1 MHTTFSLWKC
11 SQMIL
16 LFFFFFTGETVPPF
30 EWDKPQHEE
39 KKVFGD
45 FGERSGVEMKTH
57 IQILSSMQKK
67 EKKKKAGFNNYL
79 IFVDAKEAASVTLV
93 SEAYNCERQS
103 LTDGW
108 VTKVCFFF
116 WCCCFWRRFQY
127 MSFSKLSNAG
137 CRHWQTVLY
146 CLCLFIKVRL
156 CTQTWAVIKVRGKC

>member
-1 MHTTFSLWKC
+1 MFINDFTPVFLFLYCWDCASIWVRQTSTWRKKRCLVILERCLVLKWKHIFRFSLVC
-11 SQMIL
+11 
-16 LFFFFFTGETVPPF
+16 
-30 EWDKPQHEE
+30 
-39 KKVFGD
+39 KK
-45 FGERSGVEMKTH
+45 R
-57 IQILSSMQKK
+57 K
-67 EKKKKAGFNNYL
+67 EKKAGFNKYL
-79 IFVDAKEAASVTLV
+79 IFVDATKAASVTLV